1 MKDLTCYFQKNKL
14 VNLISNSIVGLKP
27 YKVLALF
34 LFSFSSFAQ
43 NFTISGKVTSKEAE
57 ELISVTVLVKG
68 TSKGTQTDIDGLYK
82 LELAK
87 GNYTLVYSFVGFK
100 TIEKK
105 VNLTKDEIIN
115 IEMQD
120 DSRTIGHGNYL
131 IEEIEVIGQR
141 SPFTRTTILKTELQK
156 QNLGQDLPILL
167 NFTPSIVT
175 TSDAGAGV
183 GYTGMRIR
191 GSDETRTNVTINGI
205 PVNDAESQG
214 VFWVNMPD
222 FASSVQSVQI
232 QRGVGTSV
240 NGAGAFGATVNL
252 ETSKPSDV
260 AYAEIGNTYG
270 SFNTWKNNVQFGT
283 GLIKN
288 KFKIDAR
295 LSRIASDGFIDRA
308 SSDLKSFFVSGE
320 YQAGKAGT
328 FTANVFSGKEIT
340 YQAWEGVPESRLR
353 GNREE
358 IEAYI
363 SRNFLNDKAA
373 NHLRNSNSRTFNPY
387 TYNNQVDDY
396 QQDHYQLLHK
406 VNLGGSF
413 TLNSAL
419 HYTKGA
425 GYFEQFRENDRLRNY
440 NLPDVVIGGS
450 TISRTD
456 LIRRRWLDNDFYGMV
471 TNLSYRS
478 SKVEAVLGG
487 GYNVYQGKHFG
498 EVIWAKFASTGNIRH
513 RYYDNDATKTDF
525 NAYAKVNYNLFDGF
539 WAFADLQV
547 RTVNYDFLG
556 FDNDKRNVTQTA
568 NLTFFNPK
576 IGARYSLDI
585 HDFYASYSVG
595 NREPNRRDYTESTPN
610 SRPKHETL
618 HNIEAGYTLNLGKF
632 LVAANYYLMSYNNQ
646 LVATGKLN
654 DVGAAVRQNTPNSY
668 RTGIELQANWLIS
681 NKLKW
686 NINTTFSQNKIA
698 NYTEYLDNYD
708 TGTQDS
714 IVYKDT
720 DIAFSPSMVAA
731 SQFTFSP
738 TNWFNVALLTK
749 YVGSQYLDNTQ
760 NESRKLNSYLTN
772 DLRFNFVI
780 KPKFMREL
788 NVSFLANNIF
798 NTLYESNGYTFGYIS
813 ENRTIRENFY
823 YPQAGANFLGQ
834 VVLKF

>member
-1 MKDLTCYFQKNKL
+1 MKDLNTIFNPI
-14 VNLISNSIVGLKP
+14 NLIRFLKP
-27 YKVLALF
+27 YKVLLLL
-34 LFSFSSFAQ
+34 LFSFTSFAQ
-43 NFTISGKVTSKEAE
+43 NFTISGKVTSTEDGTPLPA
-57 ELISVTVLVKG
+57 VTIRVKDTEKG
-68 TSKGTQTDIDGLYK
+68 TITDANGLYK
-82 LELAK
+82 LELAQ
-87 GNYTLVYSFVGFK
+87 GNYTLVYSFVGML
-100 TIEKK
+100 
-105 VNLTKDEIIN
+105 N
-115 IEMQD
+115 
-120 DSRTIGHGNYL
+120 
-131 IEEIEVIGQR
+131 EEQKIDLQKNTVLDIAMTNWLSEYCPSVEVIGQR
-141 SPFTRTTILKTELQK
+141 TPFTQTTVSKTELQK

-288 KFKIDAR
+288 KLKIDAR
-295 LSRIASDGFIDRA
+295 LSRISSDGFIDRA
-308 SSDLKSFFVSGE
+308 SSNLKSFFVSGE

-328 FTANVFSGKEIT
+328 FTANIFSGKEIT

-353 GNREE
+353 GNVEGMNMYV
-358 IEAYI
+358 A
-363 SRNFLNDKAA
+363 RNYLSKTDSSNLLNA
-373 NHLRNSNSRTFNPY
+373 NSRTFNPY

-419 HYTKGA
+419 HYTKGR
-425 GYFEQFRENDRLRNY
+425 GFFEQFKANDKFSNY
-440 NLPDVVIGGS
+440 NLPNVVIGGS

-471 TNLSYRS
+471 TNLTYRS
-478 SKVEAVLGG
+478 NKVEAVLGG
-487 GYNVYQGKHFG
+487 GYNIYQGKHFG

-525 NAYAKVNYNLFDGF
+525 NAYAKLNYNLFDGF

-547 RTVNYDFLG
+547 RTVNYDVSG

-585 HDFYASYSVG
+585 HNFYASYSVG

-646 LVATGKLN
+646 LVVTGELN
-654 DVGAAVRQNTPNSY
+654 DVGNPIRVNTPNSY
-668 RTGIELQANWLIS
+668 RTGIELQANLLF
-681 NKLKW
+681 NKYLTW
-686 NINTTFSQNKIA
+686 NMNTTFSQNKIS
-698 NYTEYLDNYD
+698 NYNEYLINYNRSTDTENKYD
-708 TGTQDS
+708 TLS
-714 IVYKDT
+714 YSNI

-731 SQFTFSP
+731 SQFTVSP
-738 TNWFNVALLTK
+738 TQWFNVALLTK

-788 NVSFLANNIF
+788 NISFLANNIF
-798 NTLYESNGYTFGYIS
+798 STLYESNGYTFGYIVKDKILDK
-813 ENRTIRENFY
+813 EVTIRENFY

-834 VVLKF
+834 VILKF

>member
-1 MKDLTCYFQKNKL
+1 MKDLTRICSIDFSLCLFQQKAQTFTSK
-14 VNLISNSIVGLKP
+14 KAQT
-27 YKVLALF
+27 KVYATAKKAQTKVYATAIFLL
-34 LFSFSSFAQ
+34 LFSFTSFAQ
-43 NFTISGKVTSKEAE
+43 NFTISGKITSKDSGEP
-57 ELISVTVLVKG
+57 LVGVTVMIKG
-68 TSKGTQTDIDGLYK
+68 RNEGTQTDIEGVYK
-82 LELAK
+82 LALAK
-87 GNYTLVYSFVGFK
+87 GNHTLVFSFVGFK
-100 TIEKK
+100 TIETLIDINDNA
-105 VNLTKDEIIN
+105 NLNAVLEIYGN
-115 IEMQD
+115 I
-120 DSRTIGHGNYL
+120 TYCFGTV
-131 IEEIEVIGQR
+131 EVIGQR
-141 SPFTRTTILKTELQK
+141 TPFTQTTVSKTELQK

-191 GSDETRTNVTINGI
+191 GSDATRTNVTINGI

-222 FASSVQSVQI
+222 FASSVNSVQI

-260 AYAEIGNTYG
+260 AYAEISNTYG

-308 SSDLKSFFVSGE
+308 KSDLKSFYVSGE

-328 FTANVFSGKEIT
+328 FTTNIFSGKEIT
-340 YQAWEGVPESRLR
+340 YQAWEGVPEAILKQ
-353 GNREE
+353 GNR
-358 IEAYI
+358 
-363 SRNFLNDKAA
+363 
-373 NHLRNSNSRTFNPY
+373 
-387 TYNNQVDDY
+387 TYNVYNYDNQVDNY
-396 QQDHYQLLHK
+396 QQDHYQFLHK
-406 VNLGGSF
+406 INLGGSF

-419 HYTKGA
+419 HYTKGQ
-425 GYFEQFRENDRLRNY
+425 GYYEQFKAGEKFADY
-440 NLPDVVIGGS
+440 NLPDVVVGNE
-450 TISRTD
+450 TIKKTD

-471 TNLSYRS
+471 ANLTYRRNRI
-478 SKVEAVLGG
+478 EAVLGG

-498 EVIWAKFASTGNIRH
+498 EIIWAKYASTGNIRQ
-513 RYYDNDATKTDF
+513 RYYDNNATKKDF
-525 NAYAKVNYNLFDGF
+525 NAYTKINYNLFDDF
-539 WAFADLQV
+539 WAFADMQI
-547 RTVNYDFLG
+547 RTVSYDFLG
-556 FDNDKRNVTQTA
+556 FDNDKRNVTQAA

-576 IGARYSLDI
+576 FGVRYGYEK

-595 NREPNRRDYTESTPN
+595 NREPNRTDYTESTPN

-618 HNIEAGYTLNLGKF
+618 HNLEAGYTLNTGKF
-632 LVAANYYLMSYNNQ
+632 LFSANYYLMSYTNQ
-646 LVATGKLN
+646 LVVTGKLN

-668 RTGIELQANWLIS
+668 RTGIELQANYLIS

-686 NINTTFSQNKIA
+686 NINATFSQNKIA
-698 NYTEYLDNYD
+698 NYREYLNNYNL
-708 TGTQDS
+708 GEQDS
-714 IVYKDT
+714 LSYSDV
-720 DIAFSPSMVAA
+720 DIAFSPSMVAG

-738 TNWFNVALLTK
+738 TKWFNVALLTK
-749 YVGSQYLDNTQ
+749 YVGQQYLDNTQ
-760 NESRKLNSYLTN
+760 NESRKLNAYFTN

-788 NVSFLANNIF
+788 NVSFLANNIL
-798 NTLYESNGYTFGYIS
+798 NTLYESNGYTFGYIVKD
-813 ENRTIRENFY
+813 EILNKEVTIRENFY

-834 VVLKF
+834 VILKF